1 MLGMG
6 HLWPPV
12 SQWLHPDT
20 DDRLIATAL
29 DVLEEMRDRRGRH

>member
-12 SQWLHPDT
+12 SQWLDPAI
-20 DDRLIATAL
+20 DDRLIATA
-29 DVLEEMRDRRGRH
+29 VAIVEQQEEETDDG